1 MFSLESLT
9 TLVQDWLIKTFPP
22 AIALLFEFVI
32 VGVLAIALFAA
43 LGLVL
48 VIMERKVAAWIQ
60 IRLGPNRVGP
70 KGIFQSAA
78 DTVKLIMKAV
88 SYTHLTLPTTERV

>member
-9 TLVQDWLIKTFPP
+9 TIVHNWLNKSFQPNL
-22 AIALLFEFVI
+22 ALLIEFVI
-32 VGVLAIALFAA
+32 VGVLAIALFAM

-48 VIMERKVAAWIQ
+48 VLMERKVAAWIQ

-70 KGIFQSAA
+70 KGRSGHQHR
-78 DTVKLIMKAV
+78 K
-88 SYTHLTLPTTERV
+88 HL